1 MTLNCIDMKKI
12 LALCAFA
19 ALMMSSCVT
28 PIKFQQNA
36 GFIDY
41 SMFPGMFL
49 TESNSVSFDYQ
60 PIGSLYA
67 EETSGE
73 YQVVKKKVGNNEIY
87 GDAYAVVD
95 GKYRHANPQ
104 SALTF
109 AAEKAKEMGGNGI
122 INLRIEKIEGGYCVT
137 GMVIKRK

>member
-1 MTLNCIDMKKI
+1 MKKI
-12 LALCAFA
+12 LTLCAFA

-49 TESNSVSFDYQ
+49 TESNSVNFDYQ

-73 YQVVKKKVGNNEIY
+73 YQVVKKKIGNNEIY
-87 GDAYAVVD
+87 GDEYAVVD
-95 GKYRHANPQ
+95 SKYRHANPQ
-104 SALTF
+104 SALQQ
-109 AAEKAKEMGGNGI
+109 A
-122 INLRIEKIEGGYCVT
+122 LPHR
-137 GMVIKRK
+137 

>member
-1 MTLNCIDMKKI
+1 MKKI

-19 ALMMSSCVT
+19 ALMMSSCET
-28 PIKFQQNA
+28 AQKFQQSA

-41 SMFPGMFL
+41 AMFPGMFL
-49 TESNSVSFDYQ
+49 TESNSVSFEYQ

-73 YQVVKKKVGNNEIY
+73 YQVVKKQVKNNEIY
-87 GDAYAVVD
+87 GDGFEIVD

-109 AAEKAKEMGGNGI
+109 AAERAKEMGGNGI
-122 INLRIEKIEGGYCVT
+122 INLRIEKIDGGYSVT
-137 GMVIKRK
+137 GMVIKR

>member
-1 MTLNCIDMKKI
+1 
-12 LALCAFA
+12 
-19 ALMMSSCVT
+19 MMSSCVT
-28 PIKFQQNA
+28 STEFQQLA

-67 EETSGE
+67 EETSGDIRTVRKE
-73 YQVVKKKVGNNEIY
+73 IKNNEIY
-87 GDAYAVVD
+87 SGGYEIAD
-95 GKYRHANPQ
+95 GKYRLANPQ
-104 SALTF
+104 SALAF
-109 AAEKAKEMGGNGI
+109 ATDKAKQMGGNGI
-122 INLRIEKIEGGYCVT
+122 INLHIKKIDGGYCVT

>member
-1 MTLNCIDMKKI
+1 MKKI
-12 LALCAFA
+12 LALYAAA
-19 ALMMSSCVT
+19 ALMMCSCVT
-28 PIKFQQNA
+28 PTKFQQNA

-60 PIGSLYA
+60 PVGSLFT
-67 EETSGE
+67 EEISGE
-73 YQVVKKKVGNNEIY
+73 YQVVKKKVGNNDIY
-87 GDAYAVVD
+87 GDEYAVVD

-104 SALTF
+104 SALAF
-109 AAEKAKEMGGNGI
+109 AADKAKEMGGNGI
-122 INLRIEKIEGGYCVT
+122 INLHIEKIDGGYCVT